1 MTAHPDPIM
10 QQLLEQRPGAAAEYD
25 RLRPRYDFIAAVVK
39 ARAERGWSQAD
50 LARELGLPRSAISRL
65 EAGDTDPRLST
76 VVAVCGALGLP
87 LRIGTA
93 RSETRLAG

>member
-1 MTAHPDPIM
+1 
-10 QQLLEQRPGAAAEYD
+10 
-25 RLRPRYDFIAAVVK
+25 VK

-76 VVAVCGALGLP
+76 VVAVCSALA
-87 LRIGTA
+87 LRIGPA

>member
-1 MTAHPDPIM
+1 MPRPRPPRCCRIRPTA
-10 QQLLEQRPGAAAEYD
+10 
-25 RLRPRYDFIAAVVK
+25 PRYDFIAAVVK

-76 VVAVCGALGLP
+76 VVAVCNALGLP
-87 LRIGTA
+87 LRIGPA

>member
-76 VVAVCGALGLP
+76 VVAVCSALGLP
-87 LRIGTA
+87 LRIGPA